1 MKNSII
7 EIRNKRILFA
17 LIIKKKRRFIKNGV
31 DFLTKEKD
39 LLQLGFINHK
49 KNHHIKSHIHLKKPR
64 IINYCTEVL
73 LIEKGKVKIKFY
85 DNNNSDIKKDKILT
99 KGDIIILFQGG
110 HGFKILEKTQI
121 IEIKQGPYVEGKDKK
136 IIEKQID

>member
-7 EIRNKRILFA
+7 EIRNKKTLYA
-17 LIIKKKRRFIKNGV
+17 LIIKKKRRFIKEGD
-31 DFLTKEKD
+31 DFVTHD
-39 LLQLGFINHK
+39 HNLLQLGFINHK

-73 LIEKGKVKIKFY
+73 LIEKGKVKIKFFD
-85 DNNNSDIKKDKILT
+85 DNDSDIKKDKILN

-110 HGFKILEKTQI
+110 HGFKILEKTKI

-136 IIEKQID
+136 IIEL

>member
-7 EIRNKRILFA
+7 EIRNKQTVYA

-31 DFLTKEKD
+31 DFLTKDRD

-73 LIEKGKVKIKFY
+73 LIEKGKVKIKFF
-85 DNNNSDIKKDKILT
+85 DNNNSDIKKDKILN

-136 IIEKQID
+136 IIDG